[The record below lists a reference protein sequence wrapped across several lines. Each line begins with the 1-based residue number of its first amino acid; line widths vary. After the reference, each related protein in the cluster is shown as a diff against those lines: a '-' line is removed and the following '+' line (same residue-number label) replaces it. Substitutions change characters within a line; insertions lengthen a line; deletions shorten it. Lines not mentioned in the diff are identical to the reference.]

1 LPGYLYVNQKIKI
14 MSVRLVQKETTYEVN
29 FNGNEY
35 QVTIL
40 EDGNVGYTVYDV
52 FDENGEL
59 VEGDLESEVISYL
72 EENS

>member
-1 LPGYLYVNQKIKI
+1 

>member
-1 LPGYLYVNQKIKI
+1 

-29 FNGNEY
+29 FNGDEY
-35 QVTIL
+35 QVTVM
-40 EDGNVGYTVYDV
+40 EDNISVGYTVYDV

-59 VEGDLESEVISYL
+59 VEGDLESAVISYL

>member
-1 LPGYLYVNQKIKI
+1 

-29 FNGNEY
+29 FNGDEY
-35 QVTIL
+35 QVTVM
-40 EDGNVGYTVYDV
+40 EDNISVGYTVYDV

>member
-1 LPGYLYVNQKIKI
+1 

-29 FNGNEY
+29 FNGDEY
-35 QVTIL
+35 QVTVM
-40 EDGNVGYTVYDV
+40 EDNISVGYTVYDV

-59 VEGDLESEVISYL
+59 VEGDLESAVINYL

>member
-1 LPGYLYVNQKIKI
+1 

-29 FNGNEY
+29 FNGDEY
-35 QVTIL
+35 QVTVM
-40 EDGNVGYTVYDV
+40 EDNISVGYTVYDV

-59 VEGDLESEVISYL
+59 VEGDLENAVISYL

>member
-1 LPGYLYVNQKIKI
+1 

-59 VEGDLESEVISYL
+59 IEGDLESEVISYL

>member
-1 LPGYLYVNQKIKI
+1 

-35 QVTIL
+35 QVTVM
-40 EDGNVGYTVYDV
+40 EDNISVGYTVYDV

-59 VEGDLESEVISYL
+59 VEGDLEGAIVNYL